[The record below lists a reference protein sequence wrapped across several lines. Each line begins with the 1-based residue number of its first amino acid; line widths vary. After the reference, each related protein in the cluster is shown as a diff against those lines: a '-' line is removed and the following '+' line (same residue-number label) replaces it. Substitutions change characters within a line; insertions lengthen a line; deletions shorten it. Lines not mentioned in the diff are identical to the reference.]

1 MAYGNAQRLLRTV
14 HKGDGDQRQTA
25 RQRSERT
32 TASPLAAC
40 LGGSAAHAAI
50 AKARLGET
58 QPGGINMT
66 DYATHRFSVG
76 QQVVQSGDTLK
87 SSEVVGLI
95 AGPDRPEYRLRS
107 GSSEAIVGE
116 RELAYTTPA
125 INAARTVLSN

>member
-1 MAYGNAQRLLRTV
+1 
-14 HKGDGDQRQTA
+14 
-25 RQRSERT
+25 
-32 TASPLAAC
+32 
-40 LGGSAAHAAI
+40 
-50 AKARLGET
+50 
-58 QPGGINMT
+58 MT
-66 DYATHRFSVG
+66 DYSTHRFSVG

-95 AGPDRPEYRLRS
+95 AGPDGPEYRLRS